1 MTIEI
6 PIPFVA
12 HKLETPPSQ
21 SVQTSKSARPAP
33 RRRCEPRDG
42 RQTQAAVRGAS
53 RRRRAALTLA
63 WPAR

>member
-6 PIPFVA
+6 PVPFVA

-21 SVQTSKSARPAP
+21 TVETSKSARPAP
-33 RRRCEPRDG
+33 RRRCEPRDA
-42 RQTQAAVRGAS
+42 RQAQAAARGAS
-53 RRRRAALTLA
+53 RRRRAALTRA